1 MFIWEAV
8 DKKDVLVV
16 SEYNK
21 EEYCFIVEF
30 TLYELFVR
38 ETVKKSENEVK
49 LLTNVLPWTP
59 VELRQH
65 LETKVF

>member
-1 MFIWEAV
+1 M
-8 DKKDVLVV
+8 

-38 ETVKKSENEVK
+38 ETVKMSENEVK
-49 LLTNVLPWTP
+49 LLTNVLP
-59 VELRQH
+59 
-65 LETKVF
+65 

>member
-21 EEYCFIVEF
+21 EEYCFIAEF

-38 ETVKKSENEVK
+38 ETVKKSENETTYQC
-49 LLTNVLPWTP
+49 LTLNSTWT
-59 VELRQH
+59 
-65 LETKVF
+65 